1 MKKGRI
7 SSAALHRDGV
17 HRVVEGCAHRETD
30 TGSAQLKLGQTGM
43 WYRKWFWAV
52 HLRCRLQRRVLVA
65 LGTQPGGLD
74 MQPSPYTHAAQ
85 KGCMSRNQGAR

>member
-1 MKKGRI
+1 M
-7 SSAALHRDGV
+7 
-17 HRVVEGCAHRETD
+17 VEGCAHRETD

-65 LGTQPGGLD
+65 LGTQPVGLD
-74 MQPSPYTHAAQ
+74 MQPSPYTHATQ
-85 KGCMSRNQGAR
+85 KGCMSGNQGAR